1 MWRRSGAGDGSTVAV
16 VASRKWRRLGDG
28 AAEVRRRE
36 GSDGGDDGS
45 AAHRLQS
52 IELGGSEVCAGVPA
66 FAVAAGAGGE
76 IQAVMPN
83 ARLLLSC
90 GRHRT
95 ARRADPRAVGGSAA
109 GRGCGGGGSGSCRR
123 RSAGHPPERFRA
135 VTPDRSLQGVTGAS
149 HGAEERVT
157 PPRARCAWSRRR
169 RTRRPS

>member
-1 MWRRSGAGDGSTVAV
+1 MRCIKPHRPPLSRKDVMWRRSGAGDGSTVAV

-90 GRHRT
+90 AMLSRSGVGN
-95 ARRADPRAVGGSAA
+95 DP
-109 GRGCGGGGSGSCRR
+109 
-123 RSAGHPPERFRA
+123 HFKY
-135 VTPDRSLQGVTGAS
+135 
-149 HGAEERVT
+149 
-157 PPRARCAWSRRR
+157 
-169 RTRRPS
+169 

>member
-52 IELGGSEVCAGVPA
+52 IELGGSEVGAGVPA

-109 GRGCGGGGSGSCRR
+109 GRGC
-123 RSAGHPPERFRA
+123 
-135 VTPDRSLQGVTGAS
+135 
-149 HGAEERVT
+149 
-157 PPRARCAWSRRR
+157 
-169 RTRRPS
+169 